1 MKNTKTA
8 PLIILAIAA
17 LAVAALLLV
26 SNIASSTATG
36 FRNELQGGQGEKEY
50 HLTLLAVSS
59 DDEKDGKGGQKQEA
73 QGITADLYLKVSP
86 GTGNVFIETEPVTKL
101 DTRISTRLA
110 KDIACESL
118 DMAASCDA
126 TDFFFRIEANA
137 SLVGGPSAGA
147 AAAAIAIAAVE
158 NVPINSAV
166 AVTGTI
172 NSGGLIGNVG
182 GLKEKIAAAAK
193 KGLKVVLIPAGER
206 FIKTNRANSTPET
219 FDLVGYGK
227 SLGVEVAEVSDI
239 RDALFY
245 LTGKTYQ
252 HAQENIEIGMSYSE
266 TMGGLADEICS
277 QSANLSL
284 HINFS
289 NSSDKEIISAAE
301 NIPVAEK
308 ADETNKSKSEPERN
322 ETMQMVL
329 EAAKNLASEGLKEKQ
344 GQSYY
349 SAASMCFGANVR
361 YGYIILLQKN
371 LSDSEAQLQI
381 NATYDKI
388 LEFEK
393 SIPETKTLAE
403 LQVKGLVTERLDE
416 ARQLLGQSSG
426 SLEKGSRDDGIYQLA
441 FAKERLGSASAW
453 NQFLAQSQQSGR
465 AYNGY
470 DESLREGCITR
481 LQEAEEHMQYLDL
494 YLPGAL
500 QSKDELGQ
508 AYAYLRQKDH
518 SSCIYRASI
527 AKAKA
532 NAMLSALSGSENL
545 TALIEKKLEAAKA
558 SITRQTGK
566 GEFPIVSYSY
576 YEYANTLK
584 RTDQPSA
591 LLFSEYAIELS
602 NLGIYLKSKT
612 TTATAQKTAKPKI
625 AAALAAGIAGFAS
638 GIAFALIILA
648 AKRSFSRKKRL
659 MVRTK
664 AKAGNATA
672 ATASAAVAKR
682 RLKRHQSELIRK

>member
-1 MKNTKTA
+1 MKNPKTA
-8 PLIILAIAA
+8 LCIIAIAA
-17 LAVAALLLV
+17 VITALVVAAMLV
-26 SNIASSTATG
+26 AGGAPD
-36 FRNELQGGQGEKEY
+36 ELQGEKEY

-59 DDEKDGKGGQKQEA
+59 DDEKDGKGSQQQEA

-86 GTGNVFIETEPVTKL
+86 GAGNVFIETEPVTKL

-206 FIKTNRANSTPET
+206 FIKTSRANSTPKT
-219 FDLVGYGK
+219 VDLVEYGK
-227 SLGVEVAEVSDI
+227 SLGIEVAEVSDI
-239 RDALFY
+239 REALFY

-252 HAQENIEIGMSYSE
+252 HAQESIEIGMSYSE
-266 TMGGLADEICS
+266 TMSGLADEICS

-284 HINFS
+284 HVNVS
-289 NSSDKEIISAAE
+289 NRRDREVSATV
-301 NIPVAEK
+301 IK
-308 ADETNKSKSEPERN
+308 TGKTNKSASERN
-322 ETMQMVL
+322 ENGNVQSIL
-329 EAAKNLASEGLKEKQ
+329 EAAKNLTSEGLKEKQ

-361 YGYIILLQKN
+361 YSYIILLQKN
-371 LSDSEAQLQI
+371 LSDSEAQLQV
-381 NATYDKI
+381 NATYEKI

-393 SIPETKTLAE
+393 SIPETKTLAG

-416 ARQLLGQSSG
+416 ARQLLMHSSA

-453 NQFLAQSQQSGR
+453 NQFLAQSQQSGQ

-545 TALIEKKLEAAKA
+545 TALIGKKLEAAKA

-638 GIAFALIILA
+638 GIAFALIILT
-648 AKRSFSRKKRL
+648 AKKSFSRKKRL